1 MKTALALILSIF
13 VFISVNLSAQDIVGL
28 SHKQV
33 LEYWQK
39 KVPAEQISDNNDLI
53 VINGTT
59 FCSFDKKICIDYT
72 TTISAADID
81 KYKADLNANKDL
93 TYDDKTQTWVNRL
106 KKFAWKLTKA
116 SETDYELECKK
127 L

>member
-1 MKTALALILSIF
+1 MKNIACTFFLVVAIGTG
-13 VFISVNLSAQDIVGL
+13 SVKAQDLVGL

-39 KVPAEQISDNNDLI
+39 KVSAGQINDNNDLL
-53 VINGTT
+53 VINGST
-59 FCSFDKKICIDYT
+59 FCSFEKKICVDYT
-72 TTISAADID
+72 TTIAASEVE
-81 KYKADLNANKDL
+81 KYKAELSSNKDL
-93 TYDDKTQTWVNRL
+93 KYDDKTQTWTNAV

-116 SETDYELECKK
+116 SETDWELNCKK

>member
-1 MKTALALILSIF
+1 MKTALVLLLSIF
-13 VFISVNLSAQDIVGL
+13 VFISVNLRAQDLVGL

-33 LEYWQK
+33 LDYWQK
-39 KVPAEQISDNNDLI
+39 KVPADQINDNNDLM
-53 VINGTT
+53 VINGTI
-59 FCSFDKKICIDYT
+59 FCSFEKKICVDYT
-72 TTISAADID
+72 TTIAAAEIE
-81 KYKADLNANKDL
+81 KYKADLNANKEL
-93 TYDDKTQTWVNRL
+93 TYDDKTQTWVNAV